1 MSEIE
6 ESRVFEDLEKEG
18 NILVFDKDWKLITV
32 ARDEYNQPRWLKYI
46 LSALCFNHLG

>member
-32 ARDEYNQPRWLKYI
+32 ARDEYNQPRWLKHNAERIY
-46 LSALCFNHLG
+46 FNHLG